1 MLSSAKPV
9 EVANSMYALRFLAAP
24 GEQTELLT
32 ALAACAQPA
41 ALPTYSSRHMVTL
54 LSTVGKLEATSVLSE
69 GQLNAW
75 VVRVRQSHA
84 QRPLLALDQRTLETA
99 LDALNLNKAWVR
111 QSAML
116 SAWSDLSQGRS
127 DGRRRQ
133 FTEADLCVVFEAID
147 TDGSGGITANE
158 LKEAI
163 AVVDATVDDAAIARM
178 LDFADVDGNREVSLE
193 EFMQMMQ
200 PNIERDAIAKG
211 GAVKKGG
218 AVANDEGRG
227 AVAKSD

>member
-1 MLSSAKPV
+1 M
-9 EVANSMYALRFLAAP
+9 
-24 GEQTELLT
+24 
-32 ALAACAQPA
+32 
-41 ALPTYSSRHMVTL
+41 
-54 LSTVGKLEATSVLSE
+54 
-69 GQLNAW
+69 
-75 VVRVRQSHA
+75 
-84 QRPLLALDQRTLETA
+84 
-99 LDALNLNKAWVR
+99 
-111 QSAML
+111 
-116 SAWSDLSQGRS
+116 
-127 DGRRRQ
+127 
-133 FTEADLCVVFEAID
+133 VFEAID

-193 EFMQMMQ
+193 EFMKMMQ